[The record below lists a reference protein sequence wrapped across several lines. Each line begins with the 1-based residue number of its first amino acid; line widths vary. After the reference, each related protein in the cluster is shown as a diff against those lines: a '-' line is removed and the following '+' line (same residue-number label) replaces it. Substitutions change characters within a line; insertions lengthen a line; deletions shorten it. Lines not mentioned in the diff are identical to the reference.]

1 MERKEID
8 YLNLKLIGSDCSNGL
23 KILKN
28 IKKVERE
35 LKFSL
40 NINKISSHQNKN
52 KDIVIPTL
60 MLNNEII
67 SQGKVITDRELKN
80 ILKPLLLESN

>member
-1 MERKEID
+1 M
-8 YLNLKLIGSDCSNGL
+8 NLKLIGSDCSNGI

-35 LKFSL
+35 LNCSL
-40 NINKISSHQNKN
+40 KINEVSSKNNKN
-52 KDIVIPTL
+52 KHLIVPAL

-67 SQGKVITDRELKN
+67 SQGRVISLRELKN
-80 ILKPLLLESN
+80 LIKPLLPQSS

>member
-1 MERKEID
+1 M
-8 YLNLKLIGSDCSNGL
+8 NLKLIGSDCSNGL

-35 LKFSL
+35 LHCSL

-52 KDIVIPTL
+52 KNIIIPAL
-60 MLNNEII
+60 MLNGEII